1 MIKLAK
7 QYNSEAR
14 PIMISK
20 SDPDLPWKI
29 VQSHSARAGTD
40 ARMLGFRKPIDEH
53 LIAFKTEAEAQYYLK
68 EIMGSKTNI
77 KILKLEAN
85 DPRLYSE
92 AFGLKIT
99 PDMLEKPFK
108 LYKKEGGLVVDL
120 FKW

>member
-1 MIKLAK
+1 
-7 QYNSEAR
+7 
-14 PIMISK
+14 
-20 SDPDLPWKI
+20 
-29 VQSHSARAGTD
+29 
-40 ARMLGFRKPIDEH
+40 ML
-53 LIAFKTEAEAQYYLK
+53 
-68 EIMGSKTNI
+68 

>member
-1 MIKLAK
+1 
-7 QYNSEAR
+7 
-14 PIMISK
+14 
-20 SDPDLPWKI
+20 
-29 VQSHSARAGTD
+29 
-40 ARMLGFRKPIDEH
+40 
-53 LIAFKTEAEAQYYLK
+53 
-68 EIMGSKTNI
+68 MGSRTNI

-99 PDMLEKPFK
+99 PDMLERPFK

>member
-1 MIKLAK
+1 
-7 QYNSEAR
+7 
-14 PIMISK
+14 
-20 SDPDLPWKI
+20 
-29 VQSHSARAGTD
+29 
-40 ARMLGFRKPIDEH
+40 MLGFRKPIDEH